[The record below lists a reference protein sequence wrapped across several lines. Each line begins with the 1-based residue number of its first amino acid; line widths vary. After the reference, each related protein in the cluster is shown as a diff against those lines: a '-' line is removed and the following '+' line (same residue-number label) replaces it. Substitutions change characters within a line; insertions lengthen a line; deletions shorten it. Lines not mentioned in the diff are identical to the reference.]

1 MTLRSNRTLD
11 DGEYMTPARG
21 LGVLR
26 DAAVTTG
33 TDFTLTEWAGQIIN
47 VDVSGDAEA
56 CFFEATGQ
64 SITTT
69 TVTTAPASGSEAAI
83 RTNAFVI
90 RSGMRNEFVVP
101 TSDLA
106 TPVVVLRIA
115 AASGTITVR
124 IDRASS
130 VG

>member
-1 MTLRSNRTLD
+1 
-11 DGEYMTPARG
+11 
-21 LGVLR
+21 
-26 DAAVTTG
+26 
-33 TDFTLTEWAGQIIN
+33 
-47 VDVSGDAEA
+47 
-56 CFFEATGQ
+56 
-64 SITTT
+64 
-69 TVTTAPASGSEAAI
+69 
-83 RTNAFVI
+83 
-90 RSGMRNEFVVP
+90 MRNEFVVP